1 MGSLTYIHPIFR
13 RATPEQE
20 ELMADRD
27 EMEDQIAHLK
37 LLVARRLSTL
47 SIVGHVGGVDPK
59 DIAERVEELCRDVL
73 YPASSWLESR
83 LEDISQ

>member
-13 RATPEQE
+13 RTSQEQD
-20 ELMADRD
+20 ELLSDRD